1 MMNSVLVLSPMLLVA
16 LLLTLLV
23 VFALLWP
30 LRGRNV
36 NAGHS
41 VRQLS
46 AQVYRDRLD
55 ELNADLSTGRLEAET
70 YAQLKL
76 ELDRGVLADTT
87 ADARIPVAHH
97 ASVKPLAFVLLV
109 SVPVLTLALY
119 LGYFLNSQVAPD
131 LKNQALLA
139 PSIDAILAG
148 KEPEAAAKDASL
160 QDFMRALQ
168 RRVQAEP
175 NNADAWMTLGLGFLQ
190 AKDYEPA
197 KVALARAAELRPE
210 DIQVVMTY
218 VQATIMTQNG
228 AMDPVARGMLGRILR
243 EQPDHQ
249 GALLMLGMGTLRAG
263 EREQALAVLTQ
274 LQMLRAAEVATNNGQ
289 RDSEADQRIER
300 LILEAQQGPQ
310 VAAAGIQV
318 EVDLDPELARQLPA
332 EAALFIFARTPS
344 GPPMPVAVL
353 KRPIA
358 QFPLRVTLTN
368 ADSLQPTRLLSDQK
382 ELVLQAKISM
392 TGNATP
398 AADDWQAVPV
408 PVTEANT
415 GMVRLRITKTR

>member
-1 MMNSVLVLSPMLLVA
+1 MMNSVLVLSPMLLAA

-30 LRGRNV
+30 LRGRSLSI
-36 NAGHS
+36 GQT

-46 AQVYRDRLD
+46 AQVYRDRLN

-87 ADARIPVAHH
+87 ANAQVPVTRSV
-97 ASVKPLAFVLLV
+97 SVKPLALMLLV
-109 SVPVLTLALY
+109 AVPVLTLSLY
-119 LGYFLNSQVAPD
+119 LGYFLHAQVAPD

-139 PSIDAILAG
+139 PSIDAVLAG
-148 KEPEAAAKDASL
+148 KEPEESAKKTSL

-210 DIQVVMTY
+210 DIQIVMTY
-218 VQATIMTQNG
+218 VQASILTQEG
-228 AMDPVARGMLGRILR
+228 AMDPLARGMLGRILR

-249 GALLMLGMGTLRAG
+249 GALLMLGMGSLRAG
-263 EREQALAVLTQ
+263 EREQAFAVLTE
-274 LQMLRAAEVATNNGQ
+274 LQALRAAEVAMNGGN
-289 RDSEADQRIER
+289 RDSEADQRIEQ

-310 VAAAGIQV
+310 AAVAGIAV
-318 EVDLDPELARQLPA
+318 EVALDAELARQLPA
-332 EAALFIFARTPS
+332 EAALFIFARTPT
-344 GPPMPVAVL
+344 GPAMPVAVL

-358 QFPLRVTLTN
+358 QFPLRVTLTD

-408 PVTEANT
+408 PVTEKNT
-415 GMVRLRITKTR
+415 SVVRLRITKTR